1 VHLVQNLTSPSLP
14 FSTGKLLQPNSQER
28 IKLTEVMNHAWITKD
43 GAHPLHPYKYT
54 LPDQATQKSV
64 MELMSSFLEV
74 SQSEIKE
81 AVRRDRCDW
90 MAAIYNLLIDQ
101 PDGRVVMQRLV

>member
-1 VHLVQNLTSPSLP
+1 MNTAVFCYTAILP
-14 FSTGKLLQPNSQER
+14 LQ
-28 IKLTEVMNHAWITKD
+28 
-43 GAHPLHPYKYT
+43 
-54 LPDQATQKSV
+54 V

>member
-1 VHLVQNLTSPSLP
+1 MELELCDPPSLSLP
-14 FSTGKLLQPNSQER
+14 LSLSLQ
-28 IKLTEVMNHAWITKD
+28 
-43 GAHPLHPYKYT
+43 
-54 LPDQATQKSV
+54 V

-101 PDGRVVMQRLV
+101 PDGRVVMQRWERNRNKTGFQNL

>member
-1 VHLVQNLTSPSLP
+1 
-14 FSTGKLLQPNSQER
+14 
-28 IKLTEVMNHAWITKD
+28 
-43 GAHPLHPYKYT
+43 
-54 LPDQATQKSV
+54 

-90 MAAIYNLLIDQ
+90 MASIYNLLIDQ
-101 PDGRVVMQRLV
+101 PDGRVVMQRFV